1 MSEGNDNNDKR
12 EDNDMGANALQY
24 RKLDFNKI
32 NSRIVGNISSEEALK
47 DINPIQ
53 WSEEVLSGRK
63 KVIITKENKSE

>member
-1 MSEGNDNNDKR
+1 
-12 EDNDMGANALQY
+12 MGANALQY